1 MIHVCI
7 PSHDEAQT
15 VGLLL
20 WKIRQVFTDF
30 PREYQLL
37 VANDG
42 SSDSTADVLAPYAR
56 VLPLTIVTHPQRL
69 GYAASVEELL
79 RMALERSDRPKRDCA
94 VVMHADFT
102 HDAAVLPDIVRRL
115 ESGADLVVA
124 EGQLNGE
131 QSRARRWLRRLAP
144 VLLGRR
150 VRVPGVRDVVSG
162 YAAFRLIVLRHAM
175 RERPGPLL
183 HTEGWAAR
191 AELLALAARHAR
203 QIESLR
209 APERHDRRPRPSRI
223 APVEAAR
230 DLWKARRELGGA
242 ALPES
247 RAQPAQPA

>member
-1 MIHVCI
+1 MIYVCI
-7 PSHDEAQT
+7 PSHDEART

-20 WKIRQVFTDF
+20 WKIRQVFTEF

-42 SSDSTADVLAPYAR
+42 SADSTADVLAPYAR
-56 VLPLTIVTHPQRL
+56 VLPLTVITHERRQ
-69 GYAASVEELL
+69 GYAATVESLL
-79 RMALERSDRPKRDCA
+79 RAALERSDRPKRDYA
-94 VVMHADFT
+94 VIMHADFT
-102 HDAAVLPDIVRRL
+102 HDADVLPDIVRRL
-115 ESGADLVVA
+115 DSGADMVVA
-124 EGQLNGE
+124 EGQLDGE

-162 YAAFRLIVLRHAM
+162 YAAFRLIALRHAA
-175 RERPGPLL
+175 RERPGRLL

-191 AELLALAARHAR
+191 AELLALAGRHAR

-223 APVEAAR
+223 APMEAAR
-230 DLWKARRELGGA
+230 DLWRARRALGGP
-242 ALPES
+242 ALS
-247 RAQPAQPA
+247 VNQAQPAQPG